1 MTTAEIK
8 NKLIAGIINTN
19 SGIILKDLQLIL
31 EFNSSEDV
39 YKLTQDQ
46 RSLLAESRSDYDN
59 GNYITDEEAN
69 DNIDKWLGE

>member
-8 NKLIAGIINTN
+8 NKLIASIINTN
-19 SGIILKDLQLIL
+19 SGVILKDLQLIL

-39 YKLTQDQ
+39 YRLTQDQ
-46 RSLLAESRSDYDN
+46 RSLLAESRSDYDK
-59 GNYITDEEAN
+59 GNYITDREAN